1 MYPVFEDFG
10 TPLFA
15 ALEQQAR
22 GTLGDD
28 HPCTRALARAAE
40 TSRQADIENAQKHLS
55 DLPPGD
61 MAELMESAHKTLRE
75 KPAALLDLW
84 TAPKDPKHKN

>member
-1 MYPVFEDFG
+1 MFDDFG

-22 GTLGDD
+22 SLLGDD
-28 HPCTRALARAAE
+28 HRCTRALARAAE
-40 TSRQADIENAQKHLS
+40 TSQHADIAKAQKHLS
-55 DLPPGD
+55 DLSPRE

-75 KPAALLDLW
+75 NPAALLDLW
-84 TAPKDPKHKN
+84 TAPTDPKHEN

>member
-1 MYPVFEDFG
+1 MFDDFG

-22 GTLGDD
+22 NLLGDD
-28 HPCTRALARAAE
+28 HPCTQALARATE
-40 TSRQADIENAQKHLS
+40 TSQHADIEKAQRHLS
-55 DLPPGD
+55 DLPPRD

-75 KPAALLDLW
+75 NPAALLDLW
-84 TAPKDPKHKN
+84 TAPSDPKHKN